1 VAPDSTWVAWVP
13 ERSLP
18 DAFGKGGEPRFC
30 FADDLNAP
38 RTSRFCG
45 WYCERIAIS
54 SGASR
59 VAVVAV
65 DKNLV
70 RHLVVL
76 KPTTGETETDLT
88 DLVEGFDLEHVERL
102 RFSSSGARL
111 AVGSANR
118 FSVLDVP
125 TGKSL
130 FDGKGRFPSLS
141 PTGDEV
147 AFVDGRRKLAIA
159 ALGSRQTRI
168 LVDGATTYG
177 VGAWVPD
184 SSLLLGGVAGRLS
197 FFWDLVVVNSLTDR
211 YAGITRLEEHD
222 FGQGSMLIKRRLL
235 SQVHG

>member
-1 VAPDSTWVAWVP
+1 
-13 ERSLP
+13 LP

-88 DLVEGFDLEHVERL
+88 DLVEGFNLEHVEPTPVLLEWCAIGSWLGERVL
-102 RFSSSGARL
+102 RALCVNGQV
-111 AVGSANR
+111 AVRWKGT
-118 FSVLDVP
+118 VP
-125 TGKSL
+125 Q
-130 FDGKGRFPSLS
+130 PV
-141 PTGDEV
+141 PY
-147 AFVDGRRKLAIA
+147 RR
-159 ALGSRQTRI
+159 
-168 LVDGATTYG
+168 
-177 VGAWVPD
+177 
-184 SSLLLGGVAGRLS
+184 
-197 FFWDLVVVNSLTDR
+197 
-211 YAGITRLEEHD
+211 
-222 FGQGSMLIKRRLL
+222 
-235 SQVHG
+235 